1 MKKKLTIAL
10 MWLSIATA
18 AIAQHTDIAPL
29 LTSRWGQWNP
39 YNLQGPVIGGK
50 HCPTGCVAT
59 AMAQAMRHFEWPE
72 DQFAWSKMKDT
83 YAANTPASSESA
95 QAVAQLM
102 AACGK
107 AANMQYS
114 SGSAAAW
121 EGDAAVALHEQ
132 FGYAG
137 SVHEVYRS
145 MYGRTAW
152 ENIIYHE
159 LEKGR
164 PVIYGGMPSGFA
176 HQFVCDGYRQSDAT
190 FHFNMAWEFKPD
202 GYYSVDELDI
212 YNDGQTAIVGICPTG
227 TSADHG
233 GEEFL
238 WGCLR
243 CKVTGQG
250 EVWVRSIEDDAAVG
264 ELIIPSAVEWEG
276 HTWKVT
282 GIAYGAFE
290 GCTALTRLVIPA
302 SVEVLGRR
310 LVYGCEQLTEISV
323 AEDNLWYWTEDGV
336 LRAATELLAYP
347 MTKTSRTYRIPA
359 NIDYVPANLFRG
371 NVWLERVEIPAAV
384 KGIDILAF
392 RGCTGLRTVVSESLA
407 PSAIEK
413 QAFDADTYANATLI
427 VPAGSAEKYRSQ
439 EGWKQFAHIEEGTTG
454 ITPPTAAAASRPTR
468 YRLDG
473 TVARNDYG
481 ITLDP
486 VTRKKLY
493 KQKRN
498 SL

>member
-10 MWLSIATA
+10 MWLSIATV
-18 AIAQHTDIAPL
+18 AIAQRADIAPL
-29 LTSRWGQWNP
+29 LKTQWGQWNP
-39 YNLQGPVIGGK
+39 YNLQCPVLSGRR
-50 HCPTGCVAT
+50 CPTGCVAT
-59 AMAQAMRHFEWPE
+59 AMAQVMRRYEWPA
-72 DQFAWSKMKDT
+72 DRFAWSKMKDT
-83 YAANTPASSESA
+83 YSANASSTSESS

-102 AACGK
+102 AECGK
-107 AANMQYS
+107 AVNMVYGRES
-114 SGSAAAW
+114 SAAW

-137 SVHEVYRS
+137 SIHEVYRS

-164 PVIYGGMPSGFA
+164 PVIYGGMPRGYA
-176 HQFVCDGYRQSDAT
+176 HQFVCDGYDAKKGD
-190 FHFNMAWEFKPD
+190 FHFNMGWNFMPD
-202 GYYSVDELDI
+202 GYYSVDELDV
-212 YNDGQTAIVGICPTG
+212 YNDGQTAIVGICP
-227 TSADHG
+227 ANQANDLG
-233 GEEFL
+233 GEEFV

-243 CKVTGQG
+243 CKVTSED
-250 EVWVRSIEDDAAVG
+250 EVWVRSIEEDASVG
-264 ELIIPSAVEWEG
+264 ELIIPSTVEWKG
-276 HTWKVT
+276 RNWKVT

-290 GCTALTRLVIPA
+290 DCTALTRLVIPA

-310 LVYGCEQLTEISV
+310 LVHGCEQLREISV
-323 AEDNLWYWTEDGV
+323 AEDNLWYWTQDGV
-336 LRAATELLAYP
+336 LRASTELLAYP
-347 MTKTSRTYRIPA
+347 MTKTSRTYRIPDG
-359 NIDYVPANLFRG
+359 IDYVPANLFRG
-371 NVWLERVEIPAAV
+371 NVWLERVELPTDV
-384 KGIDILAF
+384 TGIDILAF
-392 RGCTGLRTVVSESLA
+392 RGCTSLRTVVAESIN
-407 PSAIEK
+407 PYPIEK